1 MDFQYRPIKKTI
13 LFRLIIIV
21 WLISI
26 GTVSYLSIIPRIEL
40 PFGFKWDDKIH
51 HFLAYL
57 WLSVLPLIGFR
68 RLKLGLTGAALMI
81 PLGIGL
87 EIAQNFIPG
96 RFFSIFDMAIN
107 TIGVLCGIFLV
118 KYFRQTRSKK
128 ALTPPTRHQS

>member
-1 MDFQYRPIKKTI
+1 MLFQYKPINKAI
-13 LFRLIIIV
+13 LFRLILIV
-21 WLISI
+21 WFISI
-26 GTVSYLSIIPRIEL
+26 GIVSYLSIIPKLEL

-57 WLSVLPLIGFR
+57 WLSAPPLIGFR

-96 RFFSIFDMAIN
+96 RFFSIFDMIVN
-107 TIGVLCGIFLV
+107 TIGVFCGLFLV
-118 KYFRQTRSKK
+118 KYLRHTRSKK

>member
-1 MDFQYRPIKKTI
+1 MHKAT
-13 LFRLIIIV
+13 LFRLILII
-21 WLISI
+21 WFISI
-26 GTVSYLSIIPRIEL
+26 GAIIYLSIIPKIEL

-87 EIAQNFIPG
+87 EVAQNFIPG
-96 RFFSIFDMAIN
+96 RFFSIFDMTIN
-107 TIGVLCGIFLV
+107 TIGVLSGIFLV
-118 KYFRQTRSKK
+118 KKLKRNPK
-128 ALTPPTRHQS
+128 

>member
-1 MDFQYRPIKKTI
+1 MSFPYKPINKTI
-13 LFRLIIIV
+13 LFRLILIV
-21 WLISI
+21 WFISI
-26 GTVSYLSIIPRIEL
+26 GTVTYLSIIPKIEL

-68 RLKLGLTGAALMI
+68 RIKIGMTGAVLMI

-96 RFFSIFDMAIN
+96 RVFSLFDMTIN
-107 TIGVLCGIFLV
+107 AIGVLFGIFLV
-118 KYFRQTRSKK
+118 KYFRQTRSKN
-128 ALTPPTRHQS
+128 S